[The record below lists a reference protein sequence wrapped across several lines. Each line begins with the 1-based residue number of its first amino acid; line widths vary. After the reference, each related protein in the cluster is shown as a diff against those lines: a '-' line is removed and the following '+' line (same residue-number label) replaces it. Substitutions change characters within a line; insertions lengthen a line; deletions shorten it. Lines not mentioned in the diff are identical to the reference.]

1 MLIVNFPRGITMY
14 KVAEQVF
21 WDIREAEH
29 YAKLLKELIG
39 KTYNIERV

>member
-1 MLIVNFPRGITMY
+1 MY

-29 YAKLLKELIG
+29 YAKLLLQLIG

>member
-1 MLIVNFPRGITMY
+1 MY
-14 KVAEQVF
+14 KVAEQIF
-21 WDIREAEH
+21 WDIREAES